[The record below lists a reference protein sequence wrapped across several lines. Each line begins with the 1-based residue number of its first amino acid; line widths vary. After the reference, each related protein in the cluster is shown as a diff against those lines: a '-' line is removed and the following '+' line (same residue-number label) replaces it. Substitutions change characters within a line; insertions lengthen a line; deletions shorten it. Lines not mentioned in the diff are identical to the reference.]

1 MKKRFACALLALVLL
16 VSLVPVTTMAA
27 DQKISEAAI
36 TVLKQLTTFKKECY
50 YVAGSEYRVG
60 YGTVCQ
66 EKHHFDSYG
75 VPKASENKHTI
86 TEKKADAA
94 LRTYLAEL
102 DKKVNSF
109 ASDNKLSLTQ
119 SQHDAL
125 VVFSHGYGT
134 SWMSGTGA
142 LKTAIV
148 SKAGVNEM
156 LNVMKS
162 LNDKQYNRHQV
173 EVNMYCNGKYS
184 NTIPSNFAKVTY
196 DANGGKIAQ
205 GNGETYT
212 MSFDASASADHISAT
227 NGSNKLL
234 GWYTDPTGGE
244 WMPKLN
250 ADCAGKTLYAH
261 WQVAGN
267 TGEDAKYTLSVKKLA
282 STTVYI
288 AAEVKPTELKDANGK
303 TVKVSGDVEIT
314 KDCLD
319 ANGTRWGYVDS
330 VGGWVKI
337 TTPKADAV
345 AGSVIATATVSYNG
359 YLNVRDSAG
368 TDGKI
373 VGALAKSATVD
384 IYEIKTVNGHR
395 WGKCDKGWI
404 CLTYTTLKEVSGKTI
419 TDTGASAYAFTGS
432 VNADVTVYTAPGDAS
447 AKVAHKDAQGNI
459 YDYVPKDTNITISS
473 LSVGSY
479 GAQKATWAK
488 ITWKNPEKDKNGKA
502 TTAVR
507 SGWIAIAMTGDAV
520 GDDNGFHVNLD
531 PVMYTVV
538 SDTTNVRKNAGDG
551 AELAFTLSKGVE
563 VEVSKVRLV
572 GENIWGKMTVKKAIA
587 SDNVGNK
594 TGWINLASKYVK
606 RTNEIKIE
614 EDTKDSDDH
623 DTGLIATVINT
634 DTVKVRKT
642 GALYGAVIGSLNRG
656 TTVRVW
662 EAKKDKSWYKL
673 DTNQNGTYDYNG
685 DGWVSA
691 KYLEVKEGTV
701 GGNKTTTDSKG
712 NTVTTDGTGTGVVAN
727 TYSGVNV
734 RQGAGT
740 GYAAVGKLLPGTTV
754 QILELANGGKWGRTD
769 KGWVCMDYIT
779 MVSYN
784 PASSTTTA
792 DPSKGTAVDDLDKVD
807 KTTTTAVY
815 TGKIVNTDGVTVF
828 KEPINYDPSEVDA
841 IAENT
846 VRTLSNGAAVTIH
859 ELAEVTRTIK
869 SDEDSFG
876 GDKTYTTI
884 TSVTYWARTNDGWII
899 DPESNIQLTALDEK
913 VHTLTGTD
921 TLKVRKSGS
930 QNAEV
935 IDALK
940 KGDQVSV
947 TALNIEKDKVWGRIE
962 TDEGTGWIRLDYMSE
977 GKYYVEEKKP
987 EASTPTTPSTP
998 SIGNTGNTGTGG
1010 FTTTGYK
1017 YKGKVINANTV
1028 NVRASASTSASV
1040 TTQLKNGAA
1049 LVIYETTIA
1058 ENMAW
1063 GRCDAGW
1070 IYLYY
1075 VDLDPAGNNGAVDA
1089 RVVYND
1095 NTVVYTDVNKTATAG
1110 TYARM
1115 SVVDI
1120 YEQVGKMVRTDLGW
1134 VSTDDLL

>member
-50 YVAGSEYRVG
+50 YVTGSEYRVG

-66 EKHHFDSYG
+66 EEHHFDSYG

-119 SQHDAL
+119 NQHDAL

-142 LKTAIV
+142 LKTAIL

-156 LNVMKS
+156 LNVMQS

-184 NTIPSNFAKVTY
+184 NTIPANFAYVTY

-205 GNGETYT
+205 GNGSTYK
-212 MSFDASASADHISAT
+212 MRYDASASADHISAT
-227 NGSNKLL
+227 YGSNKLL

-267 TGEDAKYTLSVKKLA
+267 TGEDAKYTLSVKQLA

-319 ANGTRWGYVDS
+319 ADGTRWGYVDS

-337 TTPKADAV
+337 TTPKTDSV
-345 AGSVIATATVSYNG
+345 AGNVIATATVSYNG

-432 VNADVTVYTAPGDAS
+432 VNDDVTVYTAPGDAS

-488 ITWKNPEKDKNGKA
+488 ITWKNPEKDKNGKD

-507 SGWIAIAMTGDAV
+507 SGWIAIALTGDAM
-520 GDDNGFHVNLD
+520 GDDNGFHVDLD

-538 SDTTNVRKNAGDG
+538 GDTTNVRKSAGDG
-551 AELAFTLSKGVE
+551 AALAFTLSKGVE
-563 VEVSKVRLV
+563 VEVSLVRLV
-572 GENIWGKMTVKKAIA
+572 GENIWGKMTVKKAIE

-614 EDTKDSDDH
+614 EDTKDDDH

-634 DTVKVRKT
+634 DAVKVRKT
-642 GALYGAVIGSLNRG
+642 GALYGAVIGSLSRG

-673 DTNQNGTYDYNG
+673 DTNKNGTYDYKG

-734 RQGAGT
+734 RQGAGI

-769 KGWVCMDYIT
+769 KGWVCMDYIA

-784 PASSTTTA
+784 PASSTTTT

-815 TGKIVNTDGVTVF
+815 TGKIINTNGVTVF

-913 VHTLTGTD
+913 VHTLTGAD

-930 QNAEV
+930 QSAEV

-962 TDEGTGWIRLDYMSE
+962 TDEGAGWVRLDYMSE
-977 GKYYVEEKKP
+977 GKYYVEEKK
-987 EASTPTTPSTP
+987 ADTTTPTTPSTP

-1028 NVRASASTSASV
+1028 NVRATASTSASV
-1040 TTQLKNGAA
+1040 TTKLKNGAA

-1095 NTVVYTDVNKTATAG
+1095 NTVVYTDINKTATAG

-1134 VSTDDLL
+1134 VSTDNLL